1 MASSM
6 SDQKF
11 IKSFSIFLVLGVVL
25 TLLLILLGNF
35 NAGTITDQVRDER
48 NAMAEAG
55 NKNALQPVG
64 QISVA
69 GDEAAQAET
78 VQVAAAAAAIDGASV
93 YQSACMACH
102 AAGIAGAPR
111 VGDAGAWAERI
122 AQGNETLY
130 TNAIQGLQG
139 QAGVM
144 PAKGG
149 NMSLSD
155 DEVKAAVDHMVAQS
169 Q

>member
-1 MASSM
+1 MGSEM
-6 SDQKF
+6 C
-11 IKSFSIFLVLGVVL
+11 I
-25 TLLLILLGNF
+25 
-35 NAGTITDQVRDER
+35 RDR
-48 NAMAEAG
+48 
-55 NKNALQPVG
+55 
-64 QISVA
+64 
-69 GDEAAQAET
+69 
-78 VQVAAAAAAIDGASV
+78 
-93 YQSACMACH
+93 
-102 AAGIAGAPR
+102 
-111 VGDAGAWAERI
+111 
-122 AQGNETLY
+122 GNETLY